1 MGRLDS
7 LLDDKL
13 REKNRNLVLGY
24 IQKRDNEERARQ
36 RAQSAKMNTAPI
48 DSGANNS
55 TVDVPSSLSSMNT
68 GSMSSAGDES
78 LAQKYRSN
86 MQFGGIHDAP
96 VSLPFK
102 LPKMNPVEN
111 NGNGYNW
118 SEKQGAI
125 GNAEQSVQKPHV
137 ELTEKDYD
145 KLWQDYSKSHP
156 KRIPDNY
163 NGRADFAPNI
173 NPMGE
178 EEYKSLLKGDYEKSG
193 EYQFLNELSKNPIGG
208 RIAPVFGT
216 AWNTMQ
222 SSIAG
227 AEGIVNT
234 AHQLVSKEKLKPES
248 MAQQFKSNA
257 VRAGTLRSLRNN
269 LGFNYD
275 DGVESTGEKVTDFL
289 GGVALD
295 STASAA
301 RAMTTGM
308 GSLLLSSGT
317 AANQEYLDDSVNPN
331 ITRNQMLA
339 SGVAKG
345 IAESAW
351 EYLPTSRFLE
361 LSKNGLGTT
370 GKEIAKN
377 IFKQSMQEGLEEFGT
392 DLTNDVTDYLI
403 KGKESDVAKD
413 YLARRANGESDL
425 TAKMHTATDRIGSAG
440 MSFLGGALSGGMSA
454 GMAGVNHTLN
464 NGFNYNDLDG
474 HYKEI
479 AESADT
485 STEEGKTIYEVAN
498 RLAEKEAR
506 GEKVT
511 LADKGYL
518 ANAVENAEIVDYNKL
533 QETPIDLDSVE
544 KDVNEAKEE
553 TSESRENVRQDG
565 SVPYALFSDTE
576 TGRQAKTDAL
586 INNAYNNYAN
596 NSEQNSAERYLNDK
610 ANLKE
615 FTKNYDTEGKKA
627 FVENY
632 DGNIPLTDYIK
643 ASTHAY
649 NLGRY
654 SYTLNGEDS
663 LDKTASMALLTKEQR
678 ENLFK
683 AGIKD
688 NNGAMKKWKVN
699 YKERI
704 TKREGGLMDSVPHAP
719 MNLKNL
725 LEKLGRKT
733 GILFRIT
740 DSKYQDGDYANGSY
754 EKGKGI
760 ITVDLQSD
768 NILGTISHEMTHWI
782 KEYTSEGD
790 DLGVYGW
797 FKGLALNSIL
807 KSRNTDLDSLIETYK
822 QSYGNLSNEEITD
835 EIVADSTMHF
845 LNDEEFINKLVNG
858 TEEQKSL
865 GMKVVQWLNDII
877 ESFKDLISHNGE
889 RLASRALREDLAR
902 YEETRDAWLVALSK
916 AKENM
921 ARNEAV
927 TENSDSGE
935 LSQVQLQKTINNQKG
950 KTLSDRIDDV
960 LTNQNFTESHVYLG
974 DTPQILQDLGLRK
987 LPILMTAKHV
997 YNGIKTKQS
1006 AINEGRYFI
1015 KDEGHHHGLGRKNFI
1030 KVINNLNNPEII
1042 YKYSNNKNDFR
1053 IVEVFGIKDKINNP
1067 IIVVI
1072 KPEGNGYYNS
1082 INIDS
1087 NIALSMHGR
1096 SNIANKIIDAQKNG
1110 RILYVRNL
1118 NNKNSGSFQIP
1129 GSQLPNNFSSTAVTN
1144 SLNQYKQDVNQFL
1157 KKTGKLQTGN
1167 NSSSNTPHQLDISE
1181 DYYNSLVEENEKV
1194 KEENR
1199 YLTDVLNAEKRH
1211 EPKASDVNKIAKDI
1225 LEKYSSSFGKKQL
1238 TEQLTGFYHY
1248 LKTAEHIDAGEVRSV
1263 SQAIANEVLSNTTYK
1278 DKEEVKEYQEI
1289 KDFFYNR
1296 PIYVTERELHD
1307 LGYDTYSELRK
1318 NYFRKIDFRKATEE
1332 HRGNSDQVYQ
1342 SFSNAFPHL
1351 VYGRRS
1357 YTDEISNMIDALE
1370 TVEPKDYE
1378 AYSGEEFEQ
1387 AVDRLSDEIYEAYY
1401 SVGEASLYSKYKQS
1415 YAKVKETARA
1425 ELKAEYEKKYNKTVE
1440 RLLERERKNEGK
1452 DSKSLEEIKQLK
1464 EDYKNS
1470 LISHEEFIRE
1480 EAKILGARGL
1490 EYQARL
1496 EMHRAYREKQDEQ
1509 LHRQLYK
1516 KNIIRDSKA
1525 LMKMAVQPT
1534 DNLHVPKVL
1543 LKDLVPVLSAVDFSS
1558 TRFYEENP
1566 PKINMSA
1573 EEFGRNLETLNKR
1586 IADAE
1591 KNGFIFTEENGK
1603 SVYFDLD
1610 PNLVEDLRTVRE
1622 AVKDIGGNMNRLST
1636 EDLKTLRD
1644 SLQVFK
1650 HAVETQNK
1658 FVSGQNNEKISDVS
1672 EEIVDDLKKEKAGIQ
1687 LVGILQTAKD
1697 GIELG
1702 MLDSYSYFYNMGKG
1716 GEKVIKMLRAGRD
1729 NKTLAVADIGNKI
1742 ATGIQNIGLTPKD
1755 IQNFTKNKVSFT
1767 VTNLSDMSEQTIE
1780 MKKAQLMSMYMYT
1793 LRDQGRMHLF
1803 GEILDDETG
1812 ERHEGDVSLGGFK
1825 LKETKMHKLL
1835 PIMNRDTNTYK
1846 ITSKQLNTVIREHLN
1861 SKEIAYADMVGKL
1874 LSEDLARYGNEA
1886 SMKVY
1891 GYEKFLESN
1900 YFPIKVDSD
1909 SITMKNQDLEKAMTT
1924 LKNKGM
1930 TKALKTEAYNPIII
1944 DDITEVMAKHI
1955 DEMTSYYAYFPVI
1968 QDMQKVYNVTGETG
1982 NSVHREISRVMGNGG
1997 TQYYMNLIRDLNGS
2011 RTDDSYY
2018 SKLAYGF
2025 SGAYKGALIGNNL
2038 RVAVQQPMSYMRA
2051 MAVIETKYLME
2062 GLTLPLDQA
2071 EKEWELCQKY
2081 APIAKWKAMG
2091 GSYDVNV
2098 GVSMRKMLTGEKTG
2112 FDKFR
2117 EASFYLLEKGDEAAW
2132 KRLWYASEKKV
2143 EATTNLKRGT
2153 EEFYKASADIFNDI
2167 IDKTQVVDSVLN
2179 RTDIMK
2185 DKNVAVKMASSFMSE
2200 PSKTYNMAYRLLY
2213 DIKKG
2218 KATPE
2223 EAASVVASILVSS
2236 AMVSATASIIS
2247 AMRDRDKEKKFGE
2260 RWLTHFIDDY
2270 LQNINPITWVVFA
2283 KDGIQTIFDAAKGKM
2298 YLNNSLAA
2306 KPIMD
2311 LMNGVK
2317 ELGQFVSENR
2327 KDNIA
2332 KIIYKSTNALMPF
2345 GFSLHNAL
2353 RDMGAVYDTII
2364 YDSPFASPKAQ
2375 YDRDSLMFNI
2385 EHRRTKKQTVKD
2397 ENGKEQEEKVLQ
2409 GYDNIQRFLRSA
2421 FKAYARGDQKTGD
2434 YIIEDMKKH
2443 LGDEAVNK
2451 AMQRTLSKNETVQEM
2466 AKKKLDGEPIDEEQ
2480 EELRSLGYSDAM
2492 IDKALEN
2499 AVKKLK
2505 PIENQ
2510 DLAEKLFENTE
2521 DSEDSLKEFVEYQKS
2536 LGKDDN
2542 KIRSSIKTA
2551 VTSKYKS
2558 LYQEAIGNPEE
2569 SDEILKK
2576 ILRITYNG
2584 KQLYTESDLK
2594 KWAK

>member
-1 MGRLDS
+1 MGRLSS
-7 LLDDKL
+7 LFDNKK
-13 REKNRNLVLGY
+13 REENRRLIEGY
-24 IQKRDNEERARQ
+24 ISEKAKREAIPQGGYRTNTGA
-36 RAQSAKMNTAPI
+36 MNTAPTSYSPAKI
-48 DSGANNS
+48 EGA
-55 TVDVPSSLSSMNT
+55 VDATPTEPSLY
-68 GSMSSAGDES
+68 A
-78 LAQKYRSN
+78 KYKN
-86 MQFGGIHDAP
+86 PLENKVAYGGIHDAP
-96 VSLPFK
+96 VSFAK
-102 LPKMNPVEN
+102 QNPTA
-111 NGNGYNW
+111 G
-118 SEKQGAI
+118 SEI
-125 GNAEQSVQKPHV
+125 KPHV
-137 ELTEKDYD
+137 ALTDADYEKM
-145 KLWQDYSKSHP
+145 WQEYSTSHP
-156 KRIPDNY
+156 MRMPENY
-163 NGRADFAPNI
+163 NGRAEFATNA
-173 NPMGE
+173 NPMSKDD
-178 EEYKSLLKGDYEKSG
+178 YMALVKGDYEKSG
-193 EYQFLNELSKNPIGG
+193 EYKFLNTLSQVPVAGKA
-208 RIAPVFGT
+208 APLLGT
-216 AWNTMQ
+216 AWNMTQ
-222 SSIAG
+222 STLSG
-227 AEGIVNT
+227 AEGLVNT
-234 AHQLVSKEKLKPES
+234 ARQTFSKDKLKPED
-248 MAQQFKSNA
+248 MLQAMKANA
-257 VRAGTLRSLRNN
+257 VREGSLRALRNN
-269 LGFNYD
+269 LGMNHD
-275 DGVESTGEKVTDFL
+275 DGRLDTGEKATNFL
-289 GGVALD
+289 GGVFLD
-295 STASAA
+295 GASSAA
-301 RAMTTGM
+301 RNLVFGPAGLALAA
-308 GSLLLSSGT
+308 GSAT
-317 AANQEYLDDSVNPN
+317 NQEFLEDSVNPN

-345 IAESAW
+345 AAEAAW
-351 EYLPTSRFLE
+351 EYAPTMRFLK

-370 GKEIAKN
+370 GKEVAKN
-377 IFKQSMQEGLEEFGT
+377 VLKQMGQEGLEEFGT
-392 DLTNDVTDYLI
+392 EITNDLTDTLI
-403 KGKESDVAKD
+403 KGRESEVIKE
-413 YLARRANGESDL
+413 YLARKENGESDASAML
-425 TAKMHTATDRIGSAG
+425 NTGVSRLGNAG
-440 MSFLGGALSGGMSA
+440 MSFLAGALSGGMSA
-454 GMAGVNHTLN
+454 GVAGVTHTLA
-464 NGFNYNDLDG
+464 NGAQYNDINN
-474 HYKEI
+474 YKEI

-485 STEEGKTIYEVAN
+485 TTEEGKAIQEVAN
-498 RLAEKEAR
+498 RLAEKEAK
-506 GEKVT
+506 GEKIS
-511 LADKGYL
+511 LAEKGYL
-518 ANAVENAEIVDYNKL
+518 ANAVENAAIEDYNRQQEEWQSKDSL
-533 QETPIDLDSVE
+533 QESKDNKQESTDNLQESKDNHQEEAEAE
-544 KDVNEAKEE
+544 KP
-553 TSESRENVRQDG
+553 G
-565 SVPYALFSDTE
+565 SVPYALFSNTE
-576 TGRQAKTDAL
+576 AGQQAKL
-586 INNAYNNYAN
+586 ESEINENL
-596 NSEQNSAERYLNDK
+596 SK
-610 ANLKE
+610 ANRESFDYKNPLQE
-615 FTKNYDTEGKKA
+615 FSKNYDTEGRKA

-654 SYTLNGEDS
+654 NYNLNGEDS
-663 LDKTASMALLTKEQR
+663 LEKTASMALLSKEQR
-678 ENLFK
+678 ESLFK
-683 AGIKD
+683 AGVKDYENAISKWNIK
-688 NNGAMKKWKVN
+688 

-704 TKREGGLMDSVPHAP
+704 EKRTGGLMDSVPHAP
-719 MNLKNL
+719 STLKKVL
-725 LEKLGRKT
+725 SALGKKT
-733 GILFRIT
+733 GILFRIV
-740 DSKYQDGDYANGSY
+740 DSKYQDGNTSNGSY
-754 EKGKGI
+754 EMGRGI
-760 ITVDLQSD
+760 ITIDLQSD
-768 NILGTISHEMTHWI
+768 NILGTVAHEMTHWI
-782 KEYTSEGD
+782 KEYASDGKD
-790 DLGVYGW
+790 QGMYGW

-807 KSRNTDLDSLIETYK
+807 KSKNTDLDSLIETYK

-858 TEEQKSL
+858 TEEQKSI

-877 ESFKDLISHNGE
+877 ESFKDLISHSGE

-902 YEETRDAWLVALSK
+902 YEETRDAWLVAMST

-921 ARNEAV
+921 AQYEAV
-927 TENSDSGE
+927 TENSDSEE
-935 LSQVQLQKTINNQKG
+935 LSQVQLQKIIEDQADKPIE
-950 KTLSDRIDDV
+950 DRVEDV
-960 LTNQNFTESHVYLG
+960 LTNKNFTDSHIYLN
-974 DTPQILQDLGLRK
+974 DTPQVLQDLGLRN
-987 LPILMTAKHV
+987 LPMLMTSKHV
-997 YNGIKTKQS
+997 YKAIKTEQE
-1006 AINEGRYFI
+1006 AINEGRFLQRDKDHYHELGKQKFI
-1015 KDEGHHHGLGRKNFI
+1015 DVVNALES
-1030 KVINNLNNPEII
+1030 PEII
-1042 YKYSNNKNDFR
+1042 YKDNSDPNDLQIIAVVGLKNNDNYQ
-1053 IVEVFGIKDKINNP
+1053 IMVA
-1067 IIVVI
+1067 I
-1072 KPEGNGYYNS
+1072 KPEGKGNYNKIS
-1082 INIDS
+1082 VDS
-1087 NIALSMHGR
+1087 NVMLSMYGR
-1096 SNIANKIIDAQKNG
+1096 KNLQNKISDAQKDG
-1110 RILYVRNL
+1110 RILYVKNL
-1118 NNKNSGSFQIP
+1118 NNNSGILQTP
-1129 GSQLPNNFSSTAVTN
+1129 VSQLHNNPSNTAVAN
-1144 SLNQYKQDVNQFL
+1144 SLNQYKQAVNQFL
-1157 KKTGKLQTGN
+1157 KKNGKLQTGN

-1199 YLTDVLNAEKRH
+1199 YLTDVLNADKRH

-1238 TEQLTGFYHY
+1238 AEQLTGFYHY

-1307 LGYDTYSELRK
+1307 LGYDTYGELRK

-1490 EYQARL
+1490 EYHARL

-1573 EEFGRNLETLNKR
+1573 EEFGRNLETLNNR
-1586 IADAE
+1586 ITDAE

-1610 PNLVEDLRTVRE
+1610 PNLVEDLRAVRE
-1622 AVKDIGGNMNRLST
+1622 AVKNIGGNMNRLST
-1636 EDLKTLRD
+1636 EDLKALRD

-1697 GIELG
+1697 VIDLG

-1755 IQNFTKNKVSFT
+1755 IQNFTKDKVSFA
-1767 VTNLSDMSEQTIE
+1767 VTNLSNMSEQTIE

-1891 GYEKFLESN
+1891 GYEKFLEGN

-1930 TKALKTEAYNPIII
+1930 TKALKKEAYNPIII

-2185 DKNVAVKMASSFMSE
+2185 DKNVALKMASSFMSE

-2218 KATPE
+2218 KATPK

-2236 AMVSATASIIS
+2236 AMVSAAASIIS

-2270 LQNINPITWVVFA
+2270 FQNINPITWVVFA
-2283 KDGIQTIFDAAKGKM
+2283 KDGIQAIYNAAKGKA
-2298 YLNNSLAA
+2298 YLNNNLAV

-2317 ELGQFVSENR
+2317 ELGQIGSKNR
-2327 KDNIA
+2327 KDNIVNG
-2332 KIIYKSTNALMPF
+2332 IYKFTNVFMPF
-2345 GFSLHNAL
+2345 GVSIHNAL

-2409 GYDNIQRFLRSA
+2409 GYDYIQRFLRSA

-2466 AKKKLDGEPIDEEQ
+2466 AKKKLDGEAIDEEQ

-2492 IDKALEN
+2492 IDKALES

-2521 DSEDSLKEFVEYQKS
+2521 DSKDSLNEFVEYQKS
-2536 LGKDDN
+2536 LGKDEN